1 MRIYITN
8 IQNEQEII
16 NLDTHYE
23 DDLSKDIINPPD
35 LNGST
40 IVNCIKDE
48 AGDIIFTVD
57 HNK

>member
-8 IQNEQEII
+8 IQKEQEII

-23 DDLSKDIINPPD
+23 DDLSKEIINPSD

-40 IVNCIKDE
+40 IINCIKDE